1 MQDTLPEGTARAT
14 QLAPSAVIASA
25 LIGRHTCRLPA
36 SHMICSSAQS
46 EDLRTEVWLA
56 ESFQRGHKKTS
67 FRRRAAHC
75 WLAPRI
81 YGNERLHTYLLVRL
95 RVRPERHR
103 AQSCA
108 IALRSP
114 APERSSDLKRY
125 SQIFTSHRHS
135 CLRTSRCLQPAATGN
150 RYSKYVLLLHTATGE
165 VEDPQLIRNVCWIRG
180 RTWTAPRRAHPWRQQ
195 ATRQAEAAAT
205 RPDSER

>member
-36 SHMICSSAQS
+36 LSHMICSSAQS

-108 IALRSP
+108 IALRPP

-125 SQIFTSHRHS
+125 SPDIHFT
-135 CLRTSRCLQPAATGN
+135 PAFVSENFTMPATGRN
-150 RYSKYVLLLHTATGE
+150 RESL
-165 VEDPQLIRNVCWIRG
+165 QQIRPCCY
-180 RTWTAPRRAHPWRQQ
+180 TQRQGKLK
-195 ATRQAEAAAT
+195 TL
-205 RPDSER
+205 S